1 MSLNRW
7 FALTLTASWLVPFAL
22 WSKPLPSKGSFDTQ
36 IVPFFKKHCYQCHGL
51 DKQKADR
58 RFDNLR
64 YPIIEDDQIIDYQ
77 DALDQ
82 LNLGEMPP
90 EDQPQPQPEEVSKV
104 VAWLTAAISEAQAN
118 RDSSGGETVLRR
130 LNRREYQHDQ

>member
-1 MSLNRW
+1 M
-7 FALTLTASWLVPFAL
+7 
-22 WSKPLPSKGSFDTQ
+22 
-36 IVPFFKKHCYQCHGL
+36 

-64 YPIIEDDQIIDYQ
+64 YPILEDDQIIDYQ

-90 EDQPQPQPEEVSKV
+90 EDQPQPQPVEVSKV

-130 LNRREYQHDQ
+130 LNRREYRYTFSVLLNLNMGAYDPTAGFPSDK